1 MTAVATWP
9 VWAQAGAATL
19 VAAAVVL
26 LAAPRTAALLS
37 ALGSR
42 QQIREDAPAR
52 HRAKAGVP
60 TMGGLLIVAAVVVA
74 TAVAGGW
81 TARVGLGLAGLL
93 GFGAIGFLDDLA
105 KVRRG
110 RNLGLRARER
120 LALQLGLGLLLGG
133 AAAATV
139 GTALQLPGGVAIPL
153 GGAYVVFAALW
164 LAGFTNAV
172 NLTDGLD
179 GLAAGLAAAAAAGMA
194 VVAARRAAPDAAVVA
209 AAIAGAALGFL
220 SVNRYPA
227 RLIMGDVGSNALG
240 GGLAAL
246 ALAVGAEVALAI
258 IGGVFVAEAASV
270 LAQVAYFK
278 ATGGR
283 RILRM
288 SPLHHHFE
296 LVGWSE
302 PQVVRR
308 FYAAGGI
315 CLVLGVVAAR

>member
-1 MTAVATWP
+1 
-9 VWAQAGAATL
+9 
-19 VAAAVVL
+19 
-26 LAAPRTAALLS
+26 
-37 ALGSR
+37 
-42 QQIREDAPAR
+42 
-52 HRAKAGVP
+52 
-60 TMGGLLIVAAVVVA
+60 
-74 TAVAGGW
+74 
-81 TARVGLGLAGLL
+81 
-93 GFGAIGFLDDLA
+93 
-105 KVRRG
+105 
-110 RNLGLRARER
+110 
-120 LALQLGLGLLLGG
+120 
-133 AAAATV
+133 
-139 GTALQLPGGVAIPL
+139 
-153 GGAYVVFAALW
+153 
-164 LAGFTNAV
+164 
-172 NLTDGLD
+172 
-179 GLAAGLAAAAAAGMA
+179 GMA

-209 AAIAGAALGFL
+209 AAIGGAALGFL